1 MKKTRIAIKTS
12 GILDGGEVED
22 YLDERNLLDGVQ
34 YTVPGIAG
42 LLYSRYYI
50 TKPVCYIRGLWIAFM
65 IGVKTAQYSG
75 EIQIFKVEEN

>member
-34 YTVPGIAG
+34 YTIPGIAG
-42 LLYSRYYI
+42 RFYSRYYY
-50 TKPVCYIRGLWIAFM
+50 TKPVSYIRGLWIAL
-65 IGVKTAQYSG
+65 ILGAKTSRYPG
-75 EIQIFKVEEN
+75 EIQILKEN